1 MNYDYFSPDGNAGR
15 STPNSD
21 YKIEGTMVPIYND
34 GDLIKCVAV
43 CWEYL
48 NTQGTEYEICDVQY
62 GSIDGIILP
71 EICDIIEVI
80 QEKMGLHNTLIFPNK
95 FKHEPKL

>member
-1 MNYDYFSPDGNAGR
+1 MSYDRFSPDGNAGR
-15 STPNSD
+15 STPNND
-21 YKIEGTMVPIYND
+21 WKIEGTMVPIYSD

-43 CWEYL
+43 CWEFL

-71 EICDIIEVI
+71 EICDIIEAVQI
-80 QEKMGLHNTLIFPNK
+80 KMGLNCSITFPNK
-95 FKHEPKL
+95 FTHNPSL